1 MYALKLIAAAA
12 AGYLLGSISSAVLLT
27 HTRFGDIRD
36 KGSGNAGATNVA
48 RIYGIGMGL
57 LTLLMDGVKTAL
69 AMYLGTLLAGEPG
82 ATLGAIACL
91 IGHSWPVY
99 FRFRGGKGV
108 SVAGAI
114 AVWLDWRLILILI
127 AVFLILAFVSKRV
140 SVGSLSAAISY
151 PFAML
156 LLGGFA
162 WHQLAL
168 GFFILVL
175 ILFTHRENIKRIFA
189 GTEPVFRAGRGNK
202 R

>member
-1 MYALKLIAAAA
+1 MDVLKLIAAAA

-27 HTRFGDIRD
+27 HTPLGGDIRD

-57 LTLLMDGVKTAL
+57 LTLLLDGIKTAL

-82 ATLGAIACL
+82 ATLGAAACL
-91 IGHSWPVY
+91 IGHCWPAY
-99 FRFRGGKGV
+99 FRFKGGKGV

-140 SVGSLSAAISY
+140 SVGSLSAGLVY

-175 ILFTHRENIKRIFA
+175 VFFTHRENIRRIIA
-189 GTEPVFRAGRGNK
+189 GTEPVFRAGRSK
-202 R
+202 

>member
-1 MYALKLIAAAA
+1 MFALKRIAALA

-48 RIYGIGMGL
+48 RSYGIWMGL
-57 LTLLMDGVKTAL
+57 LTLLLDGIKTAL
-69 AMYLGTLLAGEPG
+69 AMWLGTLLAGEPG
-82 ATLGAIACL
+82 ASLGAAACL
-91 IGHSWPVY
+91 IGHCWPVY
-99 FRFRGGKGV
+99 FRFKGGKGV

-140 SVGSLSAAISY
+140 SVGSLSAALAY

-156 LLGGFA
+156 LLGGFD

-168 GFFILVL
+168 GFLILVL
-175 ILFTHRENIKRIFA
+175 VFFTHRENIKRIIA
-189 GTEPVFRAGRGNK
+189 GTEPVFRAGRSRK
-202 R
+202 P